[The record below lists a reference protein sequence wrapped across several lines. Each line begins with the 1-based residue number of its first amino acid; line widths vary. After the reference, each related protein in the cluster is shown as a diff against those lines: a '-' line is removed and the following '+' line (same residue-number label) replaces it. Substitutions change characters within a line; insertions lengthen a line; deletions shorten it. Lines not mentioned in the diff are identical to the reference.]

1 MIAKQRFFLKLG
13 LFILLALASV
23 EVSCEVAYRVLKG
36 TWYFKA
42 RRASAKG
49 MIQVH
54 PYFAACLVPNVSQ
67 ERNGIKISHNSFRC
81 RGTEFARPK
90 PAGLVRVVA
99 LGGSSTYCTGVSD
112 NETWECFLS
121 QQLGTNHEV
130 INMGAPGGT
139 SIETMSQTALLFSD
153 VQPDIALYY
162 LGWNDAQVQHVQDLW
177 PDWSDSHGQFT
188 VSLARG
194 SRDLEERTAAG
205 YFVKRM
211 IFHWFF
217 PRLDPD
223 TVLRQMKGSPDALTD
238 RIDQRALGLYERNLH
253 NIVTLCKKQG
263 VEAVLIPQ
271 ILNYDLLTSDKP
283 YGWIPFVRDRDLKK
297 VMGAYNET
305 MAKVAQEEGVP
316 FVSGVL
322 AEKFEPSDFVDNGH
336 FSKEGNRRFAAAL
349 ASCLNR
355 LGKPGA

>member
-54 PYFAACLVPNVSQ
+54 PYFGACLVPNVSQ
-67 ERNGIKISHNSFRC
+67 ERNGIRINHNSFRC
-81 RGTEFARPK
+81 RGPEFARPK

-99 LGGSSTYCTGVSD
+99 LGGSSTYCAGVSD
-112 NETWECFLS
+112 NETWEYFLS
-121 QQLGTNHEV
+121 QQLGANHEV

-205 YFVKRM
+205 TLSRSAKSRASKPSSFPKFSITISSHPTSLMAGSLSSGIGTLKKLWGHITKR
-211 IFHWFF
+211 WQ
-217 PRLDPD
+217 RW
-223 TVLRQMKGSPDALTD
+223 RNKKGS
-238 RIDQRALGLYERNLH
+238 R
-253 NIVTLCKKQG
+253 
-263 VEAVLIPQ
+263 
-271 ILNYDLLTSDKP
+271 S
-283 YGWIPFVRDRDLKK
+283 
-297 VMGAYNET
+297 
-305 MAKVAQEEGVP
+305 
-316 FVSGVL
+316 
-322 AEKFEPSDFVDNGH
+322 
-336 FSKEGNRRFAAAL
+336 
-349 ASCLNR
+349 
-355 LGKPGA
+355 